1 MNYQDSAPIQPQVV
15 DGTEL
20 YEPDPECGMSQNEL
34 SVPSPQEFVAMG
46 IDSWIR
52 EVTGHNQKPSSLSL
66 EELEKMAV
74 DLRARLIIAKEEN
87 AAMEKELEEK
97 RKKAIAAKY
106 KR

>member
-1 MNYQDSAPIQPQVV
+1 MNYQDSVPIQPQVV

-20 YEPDPECGMSQNEL
+20 YEPDPTCGMSQNR
-34 SVPSPQEFVAMG
+34 SSTPSLQEFVAMG

-66 EELEKMAV
+66 EEIDKIAA
-74 DLRARLIIAKEEN
+74 DLRAQIIISKERN
-87 AAMEKELEEK
+87 AALEKELEEK
-97 RKKAIAAKY
+97 RKKIAAKY